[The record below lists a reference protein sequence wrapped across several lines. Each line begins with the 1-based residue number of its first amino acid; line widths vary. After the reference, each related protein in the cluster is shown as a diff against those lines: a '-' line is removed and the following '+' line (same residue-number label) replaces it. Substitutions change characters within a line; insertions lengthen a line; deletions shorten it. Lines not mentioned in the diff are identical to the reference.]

1 MSLQLREVA
10 ELIRNETG
18 IVIRDNQLASLR
30 AALSRIE
37 PDMTAEDFL
46 AGVSDPET
54 GGQLLGLLVDEVTVQ
69 ETYFFREDRALRA
82 VDWSALLRAVHE
94 RGDDRVRV
102 WVPACATGEEAYTLA
117 MLAGDALG
125 PGTVP
130 VDILA
135 TDVSTAALAA
145 ARDGA
150 YSKRSVRGIPAA
162 LGNRHLTSHGSIHR
176 LGDDL
181 RALVRFERH
190 NLVTGGSPPLGES
203 PFDLVVCRNVL
214 IYFGPRAVESV
225 LVSLEAALRPGAEL
239 ILGAADRL
247 TGTATRL
254 ASGPVEMD
262 RRRPAAPKR
271 KLRRPIGL
279 EDSDRVAR
287 AAGPSPSE
295 MPERAPDGADGP
307 RLRLEDRIEDALLA
321 ADAGNLDQTIEMID
335 EVLSREPLHPD
346 ALFVRGIAELGRG
359 DAAEAIVSLRRALY
373 VEPSFGIAAFELGRA
388 HDTLGQSA
396 AAQRAYG
403 RALGTLEPAVDRESP
418 VLDRVDL
425 GDVKSACLMRLGK
438 DLKAAVG

>member
-1 MSLQLREVA
+1 MTVQLREVA
-10 ELIRNETG
+10 ELIRSETG

-37 PDMTAEDFL
+37 PDMRPEDFL
-46 AGVSDPET
+46 VKVSDPET

-69 ETYFFREDRALRA
+69 ETYFFREERALRA
-82 VDWSALLRAVHE
+82 VDWGALLRAAHE
-94 RGDDRVRV
+94 RGNDRVRV

-130 VDILA
+130 VSILA

-145 ARDGA
+145 AREGI
-150 YSKRSVRGIPAA
+150 YSKRSVRGIPAE
-162 LGNRHLTSHGSIHR
+162 LSNRHLIQQGPVHR
-176 LGDDL
+176 LRDEL
-181 RALVRFERH
+181 RSLVRFERH
-190 NLVTGGSPPLGES
+190 NLVTGDSPPLGES

-214 IYFGPRAVESV
+214 IYFEPKAVESV
-225 LVSLEAALRPGAEL
+225 LASLEAAVRPGSEL

-254 ASGPVEMD
+254 ASGPVERD
-262 RRRPAAPKR
+262 RRRPVTPKR

-279 EDSDRVAR
+279 EDTDRVAR
-287 AAGPSPSE
+287 APGPNPTGEPEPAPRGAAGP
-295 MPERAPDGADGP
+295 R
-307 RLRLEDRIEDALLA
+307 RRLEDRIEDALLA
-321 ADAGNLDQTIEMID
+321 ADAGDLDETIEMID
-335 EVLSREPLHPD
+335 DVLSREPLHPD

-373 VEPSFGIAAFELGRA
+373 VEPSFGIAAFEIGRA
-388 HDTLGQSA
+388 LDALGETN

-403 RALGTLEPAVDRESP
+403 RALGTLEPNVDRESP

-425 GDVKSACLMRLGK
+425 GDVRSACLMRLGM